1 MEGAYNLI
9 RETFMRKSVLAAS
22 VAAALAIPGVAAAQ
36 QAAPAAEAKS
46 PHTFT
51 GNMTIISEYRFRG
64 LSQTFGKP
72 AIQGGVDYSHASGFY
87 LGNWDSNVSDTAG
100 YPGGNLEMDF
110 YGGWKNTWGDYGLDL
125 GLLYY
130 YYPGSNAAGGGSQ
143 AAPGLV
149 NPHSPTKFNSGTVHN
164 TEFYIG
170 GSWKWLSLKWSHS
183 LSDYFMV
190 PDTNGTNYLDLS
202 ASYDMGGGWG
212 VNGHVGHTSVHN
224 FSEASYTDYKLGVT
238 KDVGGW
244 SLGASLVGTNAHD
257 SCSAGGATQ
266 QNPYCFAKPD
276 GTGTKTMSAGKTV
289 LLLSIGK
296 TF

>member
-1 MEGAYNLI
+1 
-9 RETFMRKSVLAAS
+9 MRKSVLAAS
-22 VAAALAIPGVAAAQ
+22 VAAALALPGLAAAQ
-36 QAAPAAEAKS
+36 QAAAPAEAKS

-64 LSQTFGKP
+64 ISQTFGKP

-100 YPGGNLEMDF
+100 YPGGNIEMDF
-110 YGGWKNTWGDYGLDL
+110 YGGWKNTWGDYGLDV

-143 AAPGLV
+143 GALV
-149 NPHSPTKFNSGTVHN
+149 NPHSTARNTGTVHN
-164 TEFYIG
+164 TEFYLG
-170 GSWKWLSLKWSHS
+170 GSWKWLSLKWSHA
-183 LSDYFMV
+183 LSDYFSV
-190 PDTNGTNYLDLS
+190 PSTSGTNYLDLS
-202 ASYDMGGGWG
+202 AAYDMGGGWG
-212 VNGHVGHTSVHN
+212 LNGHVGHTSVHG

-238 KDVGGW
+238 KDLSGW
-244 SLGASLVGTNAHD
+244 TAGLSLVTTNAKD
-257 SCSAGGATQ
+257 SCSATAGIQ
-266 QNPYCFAKPD
+266 PYCFAKPD
-276 GTGTKTMSAGKTV
+276 GTTVKTMSAGKGV

>member
-1 MEGAYNLI
+1 
-9 RETFMRKSVLAAS
+9 MRKSVLAAS
-22 VAAALAIPGVAAAQ
+22 VAAALALPGVAAAQ

-64 LSQTFGKP
+64 ISQTFGKP
-72 AIQGGVDYSHASGFY
+72 AIQGGIDYSHTSGFY

-110 YGGWKNTWGDYGLDL
+110 YGGWKNTWGDYGLDV

-130 YYPGSNAAGGGSQ
+130 YYPGSNAAGGGSI
-143 AAPGLV
+143 ASPGLV
-149 NPHSPTKFNSGTVHN
+149 NPHSTSRNSGTVHN
-164 TEFYIG
+164 DEFYIG
-170 GSWKWLSLKWSHS
+170 GSWKWLSLKWSHAF
-183 LSDYFMV
+183 SDYFSI
-190 PDTNGTNYLDLS
+190 PSTKGTNYLDLS

-212 VNGHVGHTSVHN
+212 VNGHIGHTSVHN

-238 KDVGGW
+238 KDLSGW
-244 SLGASLVGTNAHD
+244 TAGVSLVATNAKD
-257 SCSAGGATQ
+257 SCSPTAGIQ
-266 QNPYCFAKPD
+266 PYCLAKPD
-276 GTGTKTMSAGKTV
+276 GTGTKTLSAGRSV
-289 LLLSIGK
+289 LLFSIGK

>member
-1 MEGAYNLI
+1 
-9 RETFMRKSVLAAS
+9 MRKSVLAAS
-22 VAAALAIPGVAAAQ
+22 IAAALALPGVAAAQ
-36 QAAPAAEAKS
+36 QAAPAEAKS

-64 LSQTFGKP
+64 ISQTFGKP
-72 AIQGGVDYSHASGFY
+72 AIQGGIDYSHTSGFY

-100 YPGGNLEMDF
+100 YPGGNIEMDF

-143 AAPGLV
+143 GALF
-149 NPHSPTKFNSGTVHN
+149 NPHSPTKVNSGTVHN
-164 TEFYIG
+164 TEFYLG
-170 GSWKWLSLKWSHS
+170 GSWKWLSLKWSHA

-190 PDTNGTNYLDLS
+190 PDTKGTNYLDLS
-202 ASYDMGGGWG
+202 AAYDMGGGWG
-212 VNGHVGHTSVHN
+212 INGHIGHTNVHN

-238 KDVGGW
+238 KDLSGW
-244 SLGASLVGTNAHD
+244 SAGVSLVTTNAHD
-257 SCSAGGATQ
+257 ACGAGPGTQ
-266 QNPYCFAKPD
+266 ANPYCFGKLD
-276 GTGTKTMSAGKTV
+276 GTGVKTMSAGKGV

>member
-1 MEGAYNLI
+1 
-9 RETFMRKSVLAAS
+9 MRKSVLAAS
-22 VAAALAIPGVAAAQ
+22 VAVALALPGVSSAQ
-36 QAAPAAEAKS
+36 QAAPAEAKS

-64 LSQTFGKP
+64 ISQTFGKP

-100 YPGGNLEMDF
+100 YPGGNIEMDF
-110 YGGWKNTWGDYGLDL
+110 YGGWKNTWGDYGLDV

-143 AAPGLV
+143 GALV
-149 NPHSPTKFNSGTVHN
+149 NPHSPTKTNSGTVHN
-164 TEFYIG
+164 TEIYVG
-170 GSWKWLSLKWSHS
+170 GSWKWLSLKWSHA

-190 PDTNGTNYLDLS
+190 PDTKGTNYLDLS
-202 ASYDMGGGWG
+202 AAYDMGGGWG
-212 VNGHVGHTSVHN
+212 VNGHIGHTSAHN
-224 FSEASYTDYKLGVT
+224 FSELSYTDYKLGIT
-238 KDVGGW
+238 KDLSGW
-244 SLGASLVGTNAHD
+244 TAGVSLVATNAKD
-257 SCSAGGATQ
+257 SCSVGAGIQ
-266 QNPYCFAKPD
+266 PYCFARPD
-276 GTGTKTMSAGKTV
+276 GTGTKTLSAGRSV

>member
-1 MEGAYNLI
+1 MERAYNLI

-64 LSQTFGKP
+64 ISQTFGKP
-72 AIQGGVDYSHASGFY
+72 AIQGGIDYSHASGFY

-100 YPGGNLEMDF
+100 YPGGNIEMDF

-143 AAPGLV
+143 TALF
-149 NPHSPTKFNSGTVHN
+149 NPHSAAKVNTGTVHN
-164 TEFYIG
+164 TEFYVA
-170 GSWKWLSLKWSHS
+170 GSWKWLSLKWSHA
-183 LSDYFMV
+183 LSDYFMT
-190 PDTNGTNYLDLS
+190 PDTKGTNYLDLS
-202 ASYDMGGGWG
+202 ASFDMGGGWG
-212 VNGHVGHTSVHN
+212 ITGHIGRLNEHN
-224 FSEASYTDYKLGVT
+224 FSEANYTDYKIGIT
-238 KDVGGW
+238 KDLSGW
-244 SLGASLVGTNAHD
+244 ALGAALVNTNAKD
-257 SCSAGGATQ
+257 SCSGGAGGTPAGSQ
-266 QNPYCFAKPD
+266 PYCFSN
-276 GTGTKTMSAGKTV
+276 GTRGNTSAGSGT
-289 LLLSIGK
+289 LLLSVGK